1 MQAVRTQNT
10 LLGDHMTDDTKVRQD
25 RVVQLTDG
33 TLAILAGA
41 DSAEAD
47 TALTLAVVASMC
59 MGTPDTAAR
68 LRAAEGFSRQVREL
82 IQREDIVA
90 WIKASITW
98 APRAERSQ

>member
-1 MQAVRTQNT
+1 
-10 LLGDHMTDDTKVRQD
+10 MTDDVEVQQK

-33 TLAILAGA
+33 ILAILAGA

-47 TALTLAVVASMC
+47 TALTLAVVTSMC
-59 MGTPDTAAR
+59 WGASDVTAR
-68 LRAAEGFSRQVREL
+68 LQAAEGFSRQVREL